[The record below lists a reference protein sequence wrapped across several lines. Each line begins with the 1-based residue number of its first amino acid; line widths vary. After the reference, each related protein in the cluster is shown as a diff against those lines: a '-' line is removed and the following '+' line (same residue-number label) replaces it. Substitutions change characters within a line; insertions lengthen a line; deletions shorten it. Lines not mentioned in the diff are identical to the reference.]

1 MYFALIIA
9 KIHGFSQKIWRILL
23 DFNLVNVISIGEP
36 INIVVVT
43 RVGKVFELLT
53 EHLQRVDETDD
64 SIFYSVARLVKH
76 IDPPACNALAD
87 YFRLNL
93 RPHSDILD
101 LMSSYASHL
110 PEELSF
116 NNVVG
121 LGMNEAELR
130 SNLQLTDYVI
140 QDLGQ
145 NYILPFDD
153 NSFDACLITVSVQYL
168 VKPINVFQEIA
179 RVLRSDCPCIVSFS
193 NRCFP
198 TKAVAIWHQ
207 LSDVGHTQLV
217 SHYFAASGGYEPC
230 KIDDISPNGSFTDP
244 LFIVRSNTKK
254 I

>member
-1 MYFALIIA
+1 MIIA
-9 KIHGFSQKIWRILL
+9 EFRGFTQKFWKIFL
-23 DFNLVNVISIGEP
+23 DCNLVNITFNVGPDKVEVIK
-36 INIVVVT
+36 
-43 RVGKVFELLT
+43 RVRIVFELLT

-76 IDPPACNALAD
+76 IDPPACNALTE
-87 YFRLNL
+87 YFRVNL

-110 PEELSF
+110 PEELSL

-121 LGMNEAELR
+121 LGMNEAELK
-130 SNLQLTDYVI
+130 NNPQLTDCVI

-217 SHYFAASGGYEPC
+217 SHYFASSGGYDPC
-230 KIDDISPNGSFTDP
+230 KIDDVSPKGSSTDP
-244 LFIVRSNTKK
+244 LFVVRSNTTN

>member
-76 IDPPACNALAD
+76 IDPPACNALTD
-87 YFRLNL
+87 YFRVNL
-93 RPHSDILD
+93 QPHSDILD

-130 SNLQLTDYVI
+130 NNPQLTDCVI
-140 QDLGQ
+140 QNLGQ

-230 KIDDISPNGSFTDP
+230 KIDNISPNGSSTDP
-244 LFIVRSNTKK
+244 LFVVCSNTKK
-254 I
+254 T